1 MKAGRV
7 ARQSRQAL
15 ERARSVRLMI
25 FDVDGVL
32 TDGTL
37 LYGAAGEVLKTFHA
51 HDGHGLKMLADSGV
65 ACALLSGRR
74 SKAVT
79 RRAREL
85 GIAHV
90 LQGIEDK
97 LAELKK
103 LLRRTRLELGQIGYM
118 GDELVDLP
126 VLTRC
131 GFASA
136 PREAPA
142 AVRSRVH
149 YVARAPCGRGAVRE
163 VCELVMRAQR
173 TLEPA
178 LKAALA

>member
-1 MKAGRV
+1 LK
-7 ARQSRQAL
+7 QAL
-15 ERARSVRLMI
+15 QRARGVRLMI

-37 LYGAAGEVLKTFHA
+37 LYGPGGEELKAFSA
-51 HDGHGLKMLADSGV
+51 HDGHGLKMLAASGV

-74 SKAVT
+74 SAAVAL
-79 RRAREL
+79 RAAEL
-85 GIAHV
+85 GIEHV

-97 LAELKK
+97 LAA
-103 LLRRTRLELGQIGYM
+103 TQELGFPLDQVGFM

-131 GFASA
+131 GFACA
-136 PREAPA
+136 PSEAPE

-149 YVARAPCGRGAVRE
+149 YVARAPAGRGAARE

-173 TLEPA
+173 TYEPFVRKY
-178 LKAALA
+178 LP